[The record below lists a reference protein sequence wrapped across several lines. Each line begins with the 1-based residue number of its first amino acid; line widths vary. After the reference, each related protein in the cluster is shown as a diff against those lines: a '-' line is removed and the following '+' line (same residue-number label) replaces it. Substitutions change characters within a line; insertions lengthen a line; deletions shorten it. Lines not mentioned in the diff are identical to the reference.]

1 MVKVAHDCLMAA
13 LAICK
18 PGTRYRDVGDVITRH
33 ATANGWVV
41 NPGQGMVAC
50 SNVDDQGTS
59 ETHALQG
66 SLLCVMACS
75 GVPCTRQADANGGV
89 AELT

>member
-50 SNVDDQGTS
+50 SIVD
-59 ETHALQG
+59 E
-66 SLLCVMACS
+66 
-75 GVPCTRQADANGGV
+75 
-89 AELT
+89 